1 MKSRHFRKMS
11 TKAGTPPGTLMHVG
25 EQKIEHVRLTVV
37 DYDDKALE
45 EIQVNDINELFSYCD
60 NPRSTWVNVD
70 GVHDTEII
78 GRIGQHFDIHPLTL
92 EDILNTN
99 QRPKYEDYDKYLY
112 IVLKMLR
119 YAPDSRSV
127 MSEQISLILTPNVL
141 LSFQESEGDVFAGVR
156 DRLHKGR
163 GRIRSAGCGYLA
175 YALLDAIVD
184 HYFIILENIGLDI
197 EELEEQV
204 LSRPGPAKLKHLHEL
219 KREVLFLRKQIWPM
233 RELVAG
239 LSKESMSLI
248 GSTTGVY
255 LRDVYDHAI
264 QAIETAE
271 SFRDLLAGL
280 LDLYLSTL
288 SYKMNEVMKVLTIMA
303 TIFIPI
309 TFIAGVY
316 GMNFKYM
323 PELEWPWGYGL
334 VWGVMIVVAGAMIFY
349 FKNKRWL

>member
-1 MKSRHFRKMS
+1 MKSRHFKKMS
-11 TKAGTPPGTLMHVG
+11 TKAGAPPGTLMHVG

-60 NPRSTWVNVD
+60 NLRSTWVNVD

-112 IVLKMLR
+112 IVVKMLR
-119 YAPDSRSV
+119 YAPGSRSV

-184 HYFIILENIGLDI
+184 HYFIILENIGMDI

-204 LSRPGPAKLKHLHEL
+204 P
-219 KREVLFLRKQIWPM
+219 FLRKQIGSM

-248 GSTTGVY
+248 GSATIVY

-323 PELEWPWGYGL
+323 PELEWPWGYGF
-334 VWGVMIVVAGAMIFY
+334 VWGVMIVVAAAMIFY
-349 FKNKRWL
+349 FKKKRWL